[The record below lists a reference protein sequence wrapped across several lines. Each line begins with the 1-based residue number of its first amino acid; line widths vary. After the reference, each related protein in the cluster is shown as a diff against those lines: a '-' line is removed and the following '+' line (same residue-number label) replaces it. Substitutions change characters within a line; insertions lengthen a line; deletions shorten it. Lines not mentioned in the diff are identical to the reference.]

1 MKHEKT
7 RPHNLKSLVGAGYS
21 LVGPTGIE
29 PMTFTV

>member
-1 MKHEKT
+1 MKIPRSSIGLTVEL
-7 RPHNLKSLVGAGYS
+7 RGNY